1 LATVNDNAMGKK
13 QTFLS
18 AEELVRIVDQR
29 FGALVLYARS
39 WNVHAAEDL
48 VQDAFVKLVEQPKR
62 PENPVAWL
70 CKTIRNAAV
79 SRHRKSERQRKYET
93 EAARQKPD
101 WFVPGDS
108 LLAKEAAEKLAEL
121 PADRREIV
129 VLRIW
134 NQLSFDE
141 IAELTGTP
149 KTSVFRMYGEALLEL
164 KKKLT

>member
-1 LATVNDNAMGKK
+1 MSSK
-13 QTFLS
+13 QSFLTPK
-18 AEELVRIVDQR
+18 ELVGIADQR
-29 FGALVLYARS
+29 FSALVLYARS
-39 WNVHAAEDL
+39 RNAHAAEDL
-48 VQDAFVKLVEQPKR
+48 VQDAFLKLVEQPKR

-79 SRHRKSERQRKYET
+79 SRHRQTERRQKHET
-93 EAARQKPD
+93 EAARQKHD

-108 LLAKEAAEKLAEL
+108 LLAQEAAEKLAEL
-121 PADRREIV
+121 PDDRREVV

-149 KTSVFRMYGEALLEL
+149 KTSVFRMYREALEEL
-164 KKKLT
+164 RKKLT